1 MPRPKK
7 DWKII
12 VLHKNKKKGEFK
24 GEYLLEALVRAEEKI
39 IYNVEAEEYKEEI
52 LTPSKS

>member
-39 IYNVEAEEYKEEI
+39 IYNVEADQYPERVV
-52 LTPSKS
+52 

>member
-12 VLHKNKKKGEFK
+12 VLYKNKKKGEFK

-39 IYNVEAEEYKEEI
+39 IYNVEADEYPERVVV
-52 LTPSKS
+52 S